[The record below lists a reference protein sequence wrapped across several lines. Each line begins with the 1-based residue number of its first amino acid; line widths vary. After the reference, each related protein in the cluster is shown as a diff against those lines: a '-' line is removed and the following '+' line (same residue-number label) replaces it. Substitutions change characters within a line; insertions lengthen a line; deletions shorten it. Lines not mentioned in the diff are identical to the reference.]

1 MRIRSRHVLTVV
13 LGLTLLV
20 AVLPTRWLGW
30 TSDMADIVRIP
41 IMPVAGVGSRLAGAM
56 RPVNIDGNVIGD
68 VADLRE
74 LESQRSRIERLLLA
88 EQLRVAEL
96 ETQLRHL
103 QDLPPDSTTR
113 RPPVLIKSEVTG
125 RRPDHPASG
134 VELHL
139 GSELSGRVSEGD
151 AVTWDGR
158 WLVGRVT
165 RVSDFRLSA
174 LPITHPDVGPLMG
187 VLLPDDAEVDIAAAP
202 RILLKQDGSGSLFG
216 EIDRRA
222 AVAVGDR
229 VILADRSWP
238 ASLQAFKI
246 GRVISMD
253 DVDAAPLRVRLH
265 IEPEVHLHQL
275 PWVVIV
281 GQDSRRGGQ

>member
-1 MRIRSRHVLTVV
+1 M
-13 LGLTLLV
+13 
-20 AVLPTRWLGW
+20 
-30 TSDMADIVRIP
+30 
-41 IMPVAGVGSRLAGAM
+41 
-56 RPVNIDGNVIGD
+56 
-68 VADLRE
+68 
-74 LESQRSRIERLLLA
+74 
-88 EQLRVAEL
+88 
-96 ETQLRHL
+96 RHL

>member
-41 IMPVAGVGSRLAGAM
+41 IMPLAGVGSRLAGAM
-56 RPVNIDGNVIGD
+56 RPVNIDGNLIGD

-74 LESQRSRIERLLLA
+74 MESQRSRIERLLLA

-103 QDLPPDSTTR
+103 QDLPADPNSR

-134 VELHL
+134 VELHV
-139 GSELSGRVSEGD
+139 GSELAGRVREGD

-174 LPITHPDVGPLMG
+174 LPVTHPDVGPLMG
-187 VLLPDDAEVDIAAAP
+187 VILPETEEVDVASAP
-202 RILLKQDGSGSLFG
+202 RVLLKQDGGGNLIG
-216 EIDRRA
+216 EIYRRST
-222 AVAVGDR
+222 VTIGDR
-229 VILADRSWP
+229 VMLADRSWP

-246 GRVISMD
+246 GRVIAMD
-253 DVDAAPLRVRLH
+253 DVDAAPLRVRLQV
-265 IEPEVHLHQL
+265 EPEVHLHQL

-281 GQDSRRGGQ
+281 GQDAGGVAP

>member
-1 MRIRSRHVLTVV
+1 VV
-13 LGLTLLV
+13 LGVTLLV

-41 IMPVAGVGSRLAGAM
+41 IMPLAGVGSRLAGAM
-56 RPVNIDGNVIGD
+56 RPVNIDGNLVGD

-74 LESQRSRIERLLLA
+74 MESQRSRIERLLLA

-103 QDLPPDSTTR
+103 QDLPPDARTR

-134 VELHL
+134 VELHV
-139 GSELSGRVSEGD
+139 GPELAGRVSQGD

-174 LPITHPDVGPLMG
+174 LPVTHPDVGPLMG
-187 VLLPDDAEVDIAAAP
+187 VILPEDEAVDVASSP
-202 RILLKQDGSGSLFG
+202 RILLKQDGSGNLIG
-216 EIDRRA
+216 EIDRRSP
-222 AVAVGDR
+222 VAIGDR

-238 ASLQAFKI
+238 SSLQAFKI
-246 GRVISMD
+246 GRVAKMD
-253 DVDAAPLRVRLH
+253 DVDAAPLRVRLLV
-265 IEPEVHLHQL
+265 EPEVHLHQL

-281 GQDSRRGGQ
+281 GQDARGVAP